1 MANPIVNRLKK
12 IFNISDKKINN
23 QDDKVLFPGKKDKEK
38 DQLRPIKASDEL
50 MELYNFWLKDAFED
64 SDSLQNRQERYS
76 ALSYAYYNNSIF
88 SKAVNLYADEAI
100 QSDAD
105 NGIISVSAKNRKVE
119 KYIKEFITKLNLD
132 SVTKLQDVAFNLTL
146 YGDSFWVISIDYDRK
161 TIDDVVPINVSE
173 VKHRIEFNA
182 ADVNNRLSQV
192 KKYNSY
198 IQKDSRLQILYKMM
212 TGAAEKKDYSSF
224 FKSYLFGFS
233 MGEKVTLPPW
243 NVLHF
248 RIFTTIN
255 EFAPYGRPIM
265 INSLAPFRQLQ
276 AGKNLMALARA
287 YSFPIRKYE
296 VEVNENMDQSD
307 IWEAVNEA
315 REEFHNIASVQQSG
329 KEQFSA
335 GSEIWVPSG
344 LISVESIE
352 SRMNLDDI
360 ADIEML
366 RDDLIMGTDI
376 PKGYLIVD
384 RGSFGTSG
392 QALLKQHKPFARA
405 IYKIQSSILSE
416 LTQLIRLQF
425 AISGD
430 FDYDEPFE
438 ITLPFPEI
446 EESSDRIRIKND
458 LLRLAKDVVDNIKD
472 VVGLDR
478 DQAMPPEVIK
488 DVFSQI
494 SFINDDDIK
503 DWVDQTVETKNAAGD
518 DEGDEF
524 DGMFGST
531 YILPKNKL
539 KEKLHNRL
547 SSKIINECYYEAKH
561 NGSTNL
567 LEHSTNGKHFYSS
580 FKIESFQDKLL
591 KVISS
596 ERKKL
601 EEEENSKD

>member
-1 MANPIVNRLKK
+1 MANPIINRLKK
-12 IFNISDKKINN
+12 IFRISDVKLDNTDSKT
-23 QDDKVLFPGKKDKEK
+23 LFPGKKNDDGKIK
-38 DQLRPIKASDEL
+38 PINASDEL
-50 MELYNFWLKDAFED
+50 TELYNFWLKDAFED

-100 QSDAD
+100 QSDSED
-105 NGIISVSAKNRKVE
+105 QIISVSAKNRKVE
-119 KYIKEFITKLNLD
+119 KYVKEFITKLDLNN
-132 SVTKLQDVAFNLTL
+132 VTKLQDVAFNLTL
-146 YGDSFWVISIDYDRK
+146 YGDSFWVISVDYDRK
-161 TIDDVVPINVSE
+161 TIDDVVPVNVSE

-198 IQKDSRLQILYKMM
+198 IQKDSRLQTLYKMM
-212 TGAAEKKDYSSF
+212 SNAAEKKDYSSF
-224 FKSYLFGFS
+224 FKSFLFGFS
-233 MGEKVTLPPW
+233 MGEKITLPPW
-243 NVLHF
+243 NVMHF

-255 EFAPYGRPIM
+255 EFAPYGRSVM

-287 YSFPIRKYE
+287 YSFPIKKYE
-296 VEVNENMDQSD
+296 VQVNENMDQSD
-307 IWEAVNEA
+307 IWESVNEA
-315 REEFHNIASVQQSG
+315 REEFHNIVSSQQAG

-344 LISVESIE
+344 LIDVDSIE

-405 IYKIQSSILSE
+405 IYKIQSSILAE
-416 LTQLIRLQF
+416 LTQLVRLQF

-430 FDYDEPFE
+430 YDYDEPFE
-438 ITLPFPEI
+438 LTLPFPET

-458 LLRLAKDVVDNIKD
+458 LLRLAKDTIDNIKD

-488 DVFSQI
+488 DIFSQI
-494 SFINDDDIK
+494 SFISDDDVKTWIDQAVKSK
-503 DWVDQTVETKNAAGD
+503 DAGGED
-518 DEGDEF
+518 GAEDEF
-524 DGMFGST
+524 GMFGSSH
-531 YILPKNKL
+531 IIPKDKL
-539 KEKLHNRL
+539 KEKLGNRL
-547 SSKIINECYYEAKH
+547 NSNIIRECYFEAKR
-561 NGSTNL
+561 NGL
-567 LEHSTNGKHFYSS
+567 LEHSGNGKHFFSS
-580 FKIESFQDKLL
+580 FKINSYEEKLL

-601 EEEENSKD
+601 NEEENSD